1 MLPNDPT
8 HPRVPIS
15 LIQIQLKKGKV
26 LEPGPQGTPGVEAA
40 AMNSNQSNNNW

>member
-1 MLPNDPT
+1 MAKQNIEKIGNNYNAVQVT
-8 HPRVPIS
+8 ES
-15 LIQIQLKKGKV
+15 NV